1 MRTQAKPE
9 SLPLSTPDG
18 EVLTW
23 ACGLCRRVRC
33 GAESWGPP
41 DAEKRTS
48 LAEFYRKGAD
58 SCCVCQ
64 TCGKVE
70 AGIVNDCNPC
80 RQAAQEK
87 WEEESPARIAKQEAE
102 DAESDA
108 TFARSPDPTAARD
121 LMQRMSDLSEDCYCA
136 GWLIGCEYTLWHF
149 VLTGPGD
156 WGQSRVAREDID
168 AMRALSEKCGGW
180 VAWRDDIG
188 NVFVP
193 LAEWL
198 SMYTAETERA
208 KAWLA
213 QYEANKAAQSDA

>member
-1 MRTQAKPE
+1 
-9 SLPLSTPDG
+9 
-18 EVLTW
+18 
-23 ACGLCRRVRC
+23 
-33 GAESWGPP
+33 
-41 DAEKRTS
+41 
-48 LAEFYRKGAD
+48 
-58 SCCVCQ
+58 
-64 TCGKVE
+64 
-70 AGIVNDCNPC
+70 
-80 RQAAQEK
+80 
-87 WEEESPARIAKQEAE
+87 
-102 DAESDA
+102 
-108 TFARSPDPTAARD
+108 
-121 LMQRMSDLSEDCYCA
+121 
-136 GWLIGCEYTLWHF
+136 